1 MTTVSTILTF
11 DSLVKKIKTKH
22 SISSAWSF
30 TQNVADASLYL
41 WRFNGDEPIPLGVIL
56 KTVSNTNN
64 TIELLARKKE
74 GRFVRY
80 ELQVRYMER
89 KQSKLALGAGLLSA
103 ENNQIVHETHGRL
116 VVHETHGRYASMRLM
131 DVRSSMDL
139 VDDLTSMRFMDVRS
153 SLDLLDDLTSMRL
166 MDFRSS
172 MRLMDIHR
180 LLEKAMQSTE
190 NYKLLEREVI
200 KEALSAGFFGVMAKS
215 PSHYLPHTELVQ
227 KFRGS
232 QGGNGVEE
240 DDVDEEEI
248 QEDIRQSKKHE
259 KDRMAAAKKAHK
271 DKGKSQPKKK
281 TQSSSQAPKKKLLS
295 SSIAVERSFRES
307 QNDGGKRKREREAMN
322 VPAPPSQKH
331 LKIILTPPSKK
342 HHSGTPP
349 VAPKKTLDPV
359 EETSSEEEENESEG
373 HESGA
378 RVAEAKEE
386 SDSPSAKKVPKRGS
400 KLKTLK
406 EMEPAADS
414 SEVHFCP
421 AD

>member
-22 SISSAWSF
+22 SISSAWF
-30 TQNVADASLYL
+30 ITQNVADAALYL

-64 TIELLARKKE
+64 KIELLARKKE
-74 GRFVRY
+74 GGFVRY

-103 ENNQIVHETHGRL
+103 ENNQEDESIHESHGRPAVHETHRLQIVHETHGRL

-139 VDDLTSMRFMDVRS
+139 
-153 SLDLLDDLTSMRL
+153 LDDLTSMRL

-172 MRLMDIHR
+172 MRLMDVLSSTRPLDGFFFLQIHR

-190 NYKLLEREVI
+190 NYKLLERETI
-200 KEALSAGFFGVMAKS
+200 KEALHAGFFGVMAKP

-232 QGGNGVEE
+232 QGGNGAEE

-259 KDRMAAAKKAHK
+259 KERMDAAKKAHK
-271 DKGKSQPKKK
+271 DKGKSVDTSQPKKK
-281 TQSSSQAPKKKLLS
+281 TQSSSQAPKEKLLS
-295 SSIAVERSFRES
+295 SSIAAERSFRES

-322 VPAPPSQKH
+322 VPASPSQKT
-331 LKIILTPPSKK
+331 LKIILTSPSKK
-342 HHSGTPP
+342 RQSGTPP
-349 VAPKKTLDPV
+349 LAPKKTPDPV
-359 EETSSEEEENESEG
+359 EETSSEEEEIESEG
-373 HESGA
+373 DEGDKTSSRGA
-378 RVAEAKEE
+378 
-386 SDSPSAKKVPKRGS
+386 
-400 KLKTLK
+400 
-406 EMEPAADS
+406 MS
-414 SEVHFCP
+414 S
-421 AD
+421 